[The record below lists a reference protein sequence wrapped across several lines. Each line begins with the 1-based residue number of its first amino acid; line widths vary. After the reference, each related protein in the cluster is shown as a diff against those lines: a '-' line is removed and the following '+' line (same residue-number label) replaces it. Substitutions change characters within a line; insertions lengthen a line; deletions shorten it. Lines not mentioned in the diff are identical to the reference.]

1 MSATIPKEERSL
13 VGPEGAA
20 RLVLRSVFGFSSF
33 RPGQEEVVESVL
45 AGRDTLAVMPTS
57 GGKSLC
63 YQVPALLGGGLTLVV
78 SPLVSLM
85 ADQEISL
92 RRRYEERA
100 LGAEN
105 APVSALHSGLS
116 KARERRVVA
125 GVASGDVKILLV
137 APERLRSLAFVLS
150 LRRASSGRG
159 VGLFVVDEAHCVS
172 EWGHSFRPE
181 YLHAKRVVED
191 LRRTERRRT
200 GRASLPILALTA
212 TACPRVRDD
221 VVRLLGMR
229 EPNVVMTG
237 FDRPNL
243 DYAVEKVD
251 DAEDRAPR
259 VLEAIRRSG
268 TPAIV
273 YAHSRRECDALAASL
288 DAAEIPGVR
297 RSLRAE
303 AYHAGMGSEARARVQ
318 ERFMGDETDVV
329 VATIAFGMGV
339 DKPDVRNVVHASLP
353 ASIPAYVQEA
363 GRAGRDGRSA
373 SCTVIYSVE
382 EASRRK
388 RLASSDP
395 TTSADAAAFFEA
407 LKAAAEGPAGG
418 RRACLS
424 HAELFRLGGLGKE
437 RAGDV
442 MRALEARGAVERRY
456 DLWKSVAVEGL
467 TETSTANGTAAEAKG
482 PVACVRAALRRLS
495 RGKGRGNALVV
506 GMEELARE
514 ARVSRAVAQGALLRL
529 AAEGELR
536 VRGTGS
542 RADVLL
548 KVEELTPK
556 DLEAL
561 EERFSEA
568 ALKEIRH
575 LEDVENYT
583 SLSSCRRQ
591 RLLSYFGDEAAREVA
606 PCDGCDVC
614 RNRPG
619 RRSEARKGAPGVG
632 SLLARLWK
640 GIFP

>member
-1 MSATIPKEERSL
+1 MSATIQEEERSDA
-13 VGPEGAA
+13 GPEGAA
-20 RLVLRSVFGFSSF
+20 RLVLESIFGFSSF
-33 RPGQEEVVESVL
+33 RTGQEEVVESVL
-45 AGRDTLAVMPTS
+45 AGRDTLAVMLTS

-92 RRRYEERA
+92 RRRYEERG

-105 APVSALHSGLS
+105 APVAALHSGLS
-116 KARERRVVA
+116 AAQERSVVA

-150 LRRASSGRG
+150 LRRASKGRG

-191 LRRTERRRT
+191 LRRIERRRT
-200 GRASLPILALTA
+200 GRASLPVLALTA
-212 TACPRVRDD
+212 TADGRVRED

-229 EPNVVMTG
+229 DPNVVMTG

-259 VLEAIRRSG
+259 VLAAIRRSG

-288 DAAEIPGVR
+288 DAAEIPAG

-318 ERFMGDETDVV
+318 GRFMGDETDVV

-363 GRAGRDGRSA
+363 GRAGRDGRPA
-373 SCTVIYSVE
+373 SCTVIYSAE

-395 TTSADAAAFFEA
+395 TTAAAASAFFEA

-442 MRALEARGAVERRY
+442 LRALEARGAVERRY
-456 DLWKSVAVEGL
+456 DLWESVAVEGL
-467 TETSTANGTAAEAKG
+467 GEASPAEEKEATD
-482 PVACVRAALRRLS
+482 PVARVRAALRRLY
-495 RGKGRGNALVV
+495 RARGRGNVLVV
-506 GMEELARE
+506 GMAELAQ
-514 ARVSRAVAQGALLRL
+514 ASGVSRAVAEGAVLRL
-529 AAEGELR
+529 GAEGEVR
-536 VRGTGS
+536 VRGAGS
-542 RADVLL
+542 RADVVL
-548 KVEELTPK
+548 KAEELTPK

-561 EERFSEA
+561 EERFLDA

-583 SLSSCRRQ
+583 SPSSCRRQ
-591 RLLSYFGDEAAREVA
+591 RLLSYFGDEAAGSVA

-614 RNRPG
+614 RGPVRGGDRG
-619 RRSEARKGAPGVG
+619 RKKP
-632 SLLARLWK
+632 LLARLFG
-640 GIFP
+640 GIFAP

>member
-1 MSATIPKEERSL
+1 MSATISKEERSTA
-13 VGPEGAA
+13 GTEGAA
-20 RLVLRSVFGFSSF
+20 RLVLESVFGFSSF
-33 RPGQEEVVESVL
+33 RPGQEEVVGSVL

-92 RRRYEERA
+92 RRRYEERG
-100 LGAEN
+100 LGAQN
-105 APVSALHSGLS
+105 APVAALHSGLS
-116 KARERRVVA
+116 AARERGVRE
-125 GVASGDVKILLV
+125 GVASGDVKILLI
-137 APERLRSLAFVLS
+137 APERLRSLEFVLS
-150 LRRASSGRG
+150 LRRASCGRG

-191 LRRTERRRT
+191 LRRAERRRT
-200 GRASLPILALTA
+200 GRSSLSVLALTA
-212 TACPRVRDD
+212 TADPRVRED

-229 EPNVVMTG
+229 NPNVVMTG

-243 DYAVEKVD
+243 AYAVERVD
-251 DAEDRAPR
+251 DGEERTPR
-259 VLEAIRRSG
+259 VLAAIRGHG

-288 DAAEIPGVR
+288 DGAASVPGGR
-297 RSLRAE
+297 PLRAE
-303 AYHAGMGSEARARVQ
+303 AYHAGMGAEARASVQ
-318 ERFMGDETDVV
+318 GRFMGDETDVV

-363 GRAGRDGRSA
+363 GRAGRDGRPA
-373 SCTVIYSVE
+373 SCTVIYSAE
-382 EASRRK
+382 EAFRRK
-388 RLASSDP
+388 RLAIKDP
-395 TTSADAAAFFEA
+395 TTAADASAFFEA
-407 LKAAAEGPAGG
+407 LKAAAEGPAGR

-442 MRALEARGAVERRY
+442 LRALEAAGAVERRY
-456 DLWKSVAVEGL
+456 DLWETVAVEGL
-467 TETSTANGTAAEAKG
+467 GEASHAEEKAEATG
-482 PVACVRAALRRLS
+482 PVARVRAALRGLS
-495 RGKGRGNALVV
+495 RAKGRGDALVV
-506 GMEELARE
+506 GMAELAR
-514 ARVSRAVAQGALLRL
+514 VSGVSLAVAEGAVLRL
-529 AAEGELR
+529 GAEGELR
-536 VRGTGS
+536 VRGAGS
-542 RADVLL
+542 RADVVLRA
-548 KVEELTPK
+548 EELTTK
-556 DLEAL
+556 DLSAL
-561 EERFSEA
+561 EQRFSGA

-583 SLSSCRRQ
+583 SPSSCRRQ
-591 RLLSYFGDEAAREVA
+591 RLLSYFGDEAAGAVA

-614 RNRPG
+614 RGPLRGGDRG
-619 RRSEARKGAPGVG
+619 RKKP
-632 SLLARLWK
+632 LLERLFG
-640 GIFP
+640 GIFAS